1 VYRLRLTTRPL
12 DATMHTAAALLLAA
26 GGVACTPDRA
36 PDAAPRAAAP
46 AVPAPAV
53 PAPAVAATVAE
64 TPPSPA
70 GAASGVGPPPAE
82 IRAVCDSVVARW
94 RAIPDASVA
103 SIDTVTEAR
112 DVDGGNDAQRYP
124 ACVVRA
130 RREAGL
136 DSTMYRRRFWPADAS
151 WTPVWRLDAD
161 GPDGNVRTYQ
171 RALVRCEVWEQQDGG
186 DDGDSTYV
194 PSPFFGEVTT
204 CWRHRFPVRV
214 TDTLHA
220 AP

>member
-1 VYRLRLTTRPL
+1 VHRLRLTTRHIG
-12 DATMHTAAALLLAA
+12 TTVHTAAAVLLAA
-26 GGVACTPDRA
+26 GSVAACTPDRA

-46 AVPAPAV
+46 AV
-53 PAPAVAATVAE
+53 AATVAT
-64 TPPSPA
+64 TPPAPASAARAESP
-70 GAASGVGPPPAE
+70 PPPAE
-82 IRAVCDSVVARW
+82 VRAVCDSVVARW

-112 DVDGGNDAQRYP
+112 DVDGGNDPRQYP

-136 DSTMYRRRFWPADAS
+136 DSTMDRLRFWPAAS

-220 AP
+220 EP

>member
-1 VYRLRLTTRPL
+1 
-12 DATMHTAAALLLAA
+12 MHTAAALLLAA

-36 PDAAPRAAAP
+36 PDAAPRAAPAAAAP
-46 AVPAPAV
+46 AVA
-53 PAPAVAATVAE
+53 APAVAATVAS
-64 TPPSPA
+64 TPASIA
-70 GAASGVGPPPAE
+70 VLHAAGPPPAE
-82 IRAVCDSVVARW
+82 VRAVCDSVVAWW

-112 DVDGGNDAQRYP
+112 DVDAGNDPQRYP

-136 DSTMYRRRFWPADAS
+136 DSTMYRLRFWPAAS
-151 WTPVWRLDAD
+151 WTPIWLLDAD
-161 GPDGNVRTYQ
+161 GPDGGVRTYQ